1 VGFLRECIP
10 GVWWGLGSPLRLLV
24 GEKRKRREKAS
35 EIFKA
40 SEYCSY
46 SASAIKSYSI

>member
-1 VGFLRECIP
+1 MGP
-10 GVWWGLGSPLRLLV
+10 GKSSMLLV

-40 SEYCSY
+40 SEYCSC
-46 SASAIKSYSI
+46 SAAAIKSYSI